1 MPVGCLG
8 LSGSVAD
15 STLYLS
21 GEASEASPASRQAE
35 IIEVMQ
41 SRLLIQIFRV
51 LPSNPSSPSSSSS
64 QLSCSVCSPHSPV
77 CCQTVPGWQVMADL
91 VKANSEAVWNLELV
105 RAVNTLNYQVRSQLW
120 TDHRDHRD
128 HR

>member
-15 STLYLS
+15 SSLYLS
-21 GEASEASPASRQAE
+21 GEVEASQASRQAE
-35 IIEVMQ
+35 MIEVMQ

-51 LPSNPSSPSSSSS
+51 LPSSPASPS
-64 QLSCSVCSPHSPV
+64 QLSCPVCSPHSPV

-91 VKANSEAVWNLELV
+91 VRANSEAVWNMDLV
-105 RAVNTLNYQVRSQLW
+105 RAVNTLSYQVRSC
-120 TDHRDHRD
+120 R
-128 HR
+128 